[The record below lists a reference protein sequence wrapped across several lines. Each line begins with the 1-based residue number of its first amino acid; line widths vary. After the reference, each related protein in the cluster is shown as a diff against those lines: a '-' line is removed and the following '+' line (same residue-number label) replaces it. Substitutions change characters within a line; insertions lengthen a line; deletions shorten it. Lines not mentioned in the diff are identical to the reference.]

1 MEMLVPF
8 ESVHEI
14 TDVRVIRIVT
24 QKSFRKLVRTG
35 LMRMLVDSGCFIQMQ
50 LLDCV
55 TQREKLPDKCSVSK
69 QRLGI
74 EMFVEVSVPSLHN
87 VCRRNTM

>member
-1 MEMLVPF
+1 MLAN
-8 ESVHEI
+8 
-14 TDVRVIRIVT
+14 
-24 QKSFRKLVRTG
+24 
-35 LMRMLVDSGCFIQMQ
+35 SGCFIQMQ

-69 QRLGI
+69 QCLGI
-74 EMFVEVSVPSLHN
+74 EMFVEVSVPFLHN